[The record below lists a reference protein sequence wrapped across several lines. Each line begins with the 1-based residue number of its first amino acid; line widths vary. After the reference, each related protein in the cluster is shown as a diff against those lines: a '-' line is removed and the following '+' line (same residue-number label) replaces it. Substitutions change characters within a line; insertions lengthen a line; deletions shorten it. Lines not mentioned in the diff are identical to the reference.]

1 MTTAGPVRKADASG
15 FFTVRNPADYV
26 ADWAGFYATALDR
39 GAEVRARWPHRAG
52 LKYGD
57 DPFQIANVVTPHDP
71 SGCPVIVYFH
81 GGRWREGHPDFYDQL
96 AEPWVA
102 AGAVFVSCGYRLEPE
117 HTIADSVDDAVAAV
131 AWVTARAE
139 EFGADPARV
148 VVGGHSAGGQL
159 TAMVTMTDAG
169 PGPGT
174 LAGAICMSGVN
185 DLRGRAG
192 EGVDA
197 EAVSPALRV
206 THAPPGVVISYGD
219 PEPNR
224 RGDDD
229 TMFVEQGGLLAD
241 ALTAIGHPPVVVAM
255 PDTDHVA
262 TGTAFGDP
270 GSDLFRAAHAVVF
283 GDTP

>member
-1 MTTAGPVRKADASG
+1 M
-15 FFTVRNPADYV
+15 
-26 ADWAGFYATALDR
+26 
-39 GAEVRARWPHRAG
+39 
-52 LKYGD
+52 
-57 DPFQIANVVTPHDP
+57 
-71 SGCPVIVYFH
+71 IVYFH

-102 AGAVFVSCGYRLEPE
+102 AGAAFVSCGYRLEPE

-139 EFGADPARV
+139 QFGADPARV

-197 EAVSPALRV
+197 EAVSPALRAR
-206 THAPPGVVISYGD
+206 TPRPASSSP
-219 PEPNR
+219 
-224 RGDDD
+224 
-229 TMFVEQGGLLAD
+229 
-241 ALTAIGHPPVVVAM
+241 TAIPNP
-255 PDTDHVA
+255 T
-262 TGTAFGDP
+262 
-270 GSDLFRAAHAVVF
+270 AVVTTTRCSSSRA
-283 GDTP
+283 GCSPTR